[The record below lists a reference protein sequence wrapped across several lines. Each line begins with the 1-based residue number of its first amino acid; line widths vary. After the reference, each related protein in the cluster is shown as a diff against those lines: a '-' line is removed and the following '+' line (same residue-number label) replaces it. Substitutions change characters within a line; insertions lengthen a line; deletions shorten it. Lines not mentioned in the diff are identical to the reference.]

1 MKKSVVLNGRRVTYE
16 LERKRVRRLSLR
28 VRADGTL
35 AVSAPYL
42 TPTLLVE
49 SLILSRADWILAQ
62 LERRE
67 AAAAQRENAVFLR
80 GERLPLVVRQ
90 GGRGGA
96 ALKDGALIL
105 TLKDPADAEERQR
118 VLDNWQKRLC
128 TEEITALCRRYYPAF
143 GRRGVAFPTLS
154 FRRMKTRW
162 GSCRPQKGALSFN
175 TRLTELPPGCAD
187 YVVVHEFAHFLQAN
201 HSPAFYA
208 EVARVLPDWKAR
220 RAALKA
226 WEKAHPME

>member
-1 MKKSVVLNGRRVTYE
+1 MKKSIVLNGRRVTYE

-28 VRADGTL
+28 VRPDGTL
-35 AVSAPYL
+35 AVSAPHL
-42 TPTLLVE
+42 TPTILVE

-62 LERRE
+62 LARRE

-80 GERLPLVVRQ
+80 GERLPLIVRQ

-128 TEEITALCRRYYPAF
+128 TEEITALCRQYYPAF

-162 GSCRPQKGALSFN
+162 GSCRPQRGALSFN

>member
-1 MKKSVVLNGRRVTYE
+1 MKKSIVLNGRRVAYE
-16 LERKRVRRLSLR
+16 LERRRVRRLSLR
-28 VRADGTL
+28 VRPDGTL

-49 SLILSRADWILAQ
+49 GLILSRADWILAQ

-90 GGRGGA
+90 GGRCGA
-96 ALKDGALIL
+96 SVKDGALIL

-128 TEEITALCRRYYPAF
+128 AEEITTLCRRYYPAF

-175 TRLTELPPGCAD
+175 TRLIELPPGCAD
-187 YVVVHEFAHFLQAN
+187 YVVVHEFAHFLQPN
-201 HSPAFYA
+201 HAPAFYA
-208 EVARVLPDWKAR
+208 EVARVLPDWKSR